1 MERKLITPEDM
12 EEIIARIAYAKASVA
27 TACEGVCEP
36 ATFWRHLAE
45 QSPDGNALRDKY
57 SHARE
62 ARADARFESIDGVMG
77 ALLKGTID
85 HATARVMVDTIK
97 WQCGREKPKR
107 YGVEYRAVE
116 LSGPEGGPI
125 ETRNADTS
133 KQALEDRISGIAE
146 RIRTGDVT
154 R

>member
-1 MERKLITPEDM
+1 MPEPISREKLDIVIE
-12 EEIIARIAYAKASVA
+12 RIAFEKMSVA
-27 TACEGVCEP
+27 TACEGICAPSAFFRYLTEDAALEEQYTRAR
-36 ATFWRHLAE
+36 AT
-45 QSPDGNALRDKY
+45 
-57 SHARE
+57 
-62 ARADARFESIDGVMG
+62 RADARFESIDGVMG
-77 ALLKGTID
+77 ALLKGQID

-146 RIRTGDVT
+146 RIRSGDVIS
-154 R
+154 